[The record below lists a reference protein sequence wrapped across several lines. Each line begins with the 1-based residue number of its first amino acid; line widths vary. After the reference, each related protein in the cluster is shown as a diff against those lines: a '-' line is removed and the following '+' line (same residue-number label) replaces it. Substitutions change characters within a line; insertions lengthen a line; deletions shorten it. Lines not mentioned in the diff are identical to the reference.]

1 MNVEAGQQMHG
12 LVAQILAARL
22 AAGGTCVL
30 RVRTGSMAPLLA
42 PGDSVQVAPLS
53 GAPPQLGAL
62 LVVRRGDYWVTHR
75 LIGRMGA
82 GQQLLLKGDACPLPD
97 VPVASTAVLGI
108 VVARCRGGQWAP
120 LTGSNSKNRLRT
132 LALRYGWRARLR
144 RWLISLVGT
153 GGYDGA

>member
-1 MNVEAGQQMHG
+1 MNPEVGQELHG
-12 LVAQILAARL
+12 QVAQILAARL

-30 RVRTGSMAPLLA
+30 RVRTGSMAPLLT

-75 LIGRMGA
+75 LIGRTGA
-82 GQQLLLKGDACPLPD
+82 GQHLLLQGDACARPD
-97 VPVASTAVLGI
+97 RPVASTAVLGI

-120 LTGSNSKNRLRT
+120 LTGSNPKNWRQT
-132 LALRYGWRARLR
+132 FAVQHGWRTSLR
-144 RWLISLVGT
+144 RWLISLVGK
-153 GGYDGA
+153 GGSDGA